1 MIVDDEAALLDVLE
15 EYLRE
20 DGFGVM
26 RATDGRTA
34 VEIALRDRPDLVL
47 LDLNLP
53 VLSGLDAFREI
64 RAQSDMPIIMVTARN
79 AEVDRLVGL
88 ELGADSY
95 ITKPFS
101 PREVVARGKAVLRR
115 TAAATRPS
123 PGREPHDVRR
133 LGKILLD
140 RTAHEVTR

>member
-115 TAAATRPS
+115 TAAA
-123 PGREPHDVRR
+123 PGRARDASPTTSGDSARFSSIAQPT
-133 LGKILLD
+133 K
-140 RTAHEVTR
+140 